1 MAECIPALKSV
12 CDVGD
17 AIGKA
22 TQLEF
27 NAGTGLVKGTVQAI
41 AFSQDPLGW
50 LVQKMQEGIHGI
62 GAVMIPYA
70 LKVLEPDYSL
80 EWWRDSYAISFGVAI
95 LILAFILIA
104 VTVRRVRG
112 DIGPKAI
119 VQSFFY
125 AVPAFIIFAFAG
137 PILGAAVTKFFVGL
151 SSALAVNLLDTTTGD
166 FYTSLA
172 DRASS
177 GDAAK
182 LVGSAMISMLV
193 LSILFLALIGVFF
206 ILVVQVA
213 TQYLIGAL
221 IPLGLVWMAHPDTRH
236 NAKVGPLIW
245 VSILASHVLLI
256 LVLGYAF
263 KAIDGL
269 LLKATDDAISDP
281 MRTFVNL
288 AVPTVLMAM
297 VVFAPMGL
305 MRLAKFTKP
314 GGGGGQSRSGGLST
328 PNQAPQP
335 GRQVLNAQQTA
346 DNQSRSAER
355 RASNEPSS
363 DAPATMSSQAAST
376 GRRAGTEAA
385 STAGKGATVAGGGAA
400 AGGGMATAGAAATA
414 TGVGAPL
421 GMSMLILDA
430 AVKVAHHASKA
441 AEQAAHQA
449 ADAGDHR
456 EN

>member
-1 MAECIPALKSV
+1 MAECIPALKSF
-12 CDVGD
+12 CDAGD
-17 AIGKA
+17 TLGKV
-22 TQLEF
+22 TQFEI
-27 NAGTGLVKGTVQAI
+27 NAGAGLVKGTVQAI

-50 LVQKMQEGIHGI
+50 LIQRMQEGIHGI

-70 LKVLEPDYSL
+70 LGVLEPDYSFD
-80 EWWRDSYAISFGVAI
+80 WWLASYAISFGVAI
-95 LILAFILIA
+95 LILAFILIF
-104 VTVRRVRG
+104 VTIRRVRG
-112 DIGPKAI
+112 DIGPNAL
-119 VQSFFY
+119 VESFFI
-125 AVPAFIIFAFAG
+125 AVPLFIGGASIG
-137 PILGAAVTKFFVGL
+137 PVLGMVITKFFTGL
-151 SSALAVNLLDTTTGD
+151 SSALAKYLLDTTTGD

-193 LSILFLALIGVFF
+193 MSVLFLALIGVFF

-213 TQYLIGAL
+213 TQYLVGAL
-221 IPLGLVWMAHPDTRH
+221 IPLGLVWMTHPDTRRS
-236 NAKVGPLIW
+236 AKLGPIIW
-245 VSILASHVLLI
+245 LSILASHALLI
-256 LVLGYAF
+256 LILGFAF

-269 LLKATDDAISDP
+269 LIKATDDATSDP

-305 MRLAKFTKP
+305 MRLAKFVKP
-314 GGGGGQSRSGGLST
+314 GGGGGQQRSGGLST

-335 GRQVLNAQQTA
+335 GRQVLNAQQAA

-355 RASNEPSS
+355 RASSESS
-363 DAPATMSSQAAST
+363 PDVPATMSSQAANV

-385 STAGKGATVAGGGAA
+385 STAGKGATVAGEGAA
-400 AGGGMATAGAAATA
+400 GMAKAGAAATA

-421 GMSMLILDA
+421 GMSMMILDA
-430 AVKVAHHASKA
+430 AVKVAHQASRA